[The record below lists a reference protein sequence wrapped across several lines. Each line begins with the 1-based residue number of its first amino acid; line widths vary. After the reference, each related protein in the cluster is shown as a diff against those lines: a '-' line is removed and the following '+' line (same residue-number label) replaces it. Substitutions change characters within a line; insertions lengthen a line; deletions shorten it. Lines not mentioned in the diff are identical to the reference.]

1 MGIIGHPYIL
11 RCLAQSLKIM
21 AAILT
26 AKSAI
31 VKSYWFGI
39 RTSALLYWVPLLIT
53 WGQEIEEN
61 LRPKLIEWITK
72 RQRQLEYLLLVTLD
86 STWLAWH
93 CWWIMNMTFIT
104 RHQTYGK
111 CHKALEHWRPTYVAK
126 YKAITEKMAVV
137 APSHLVEEEEEAN
150 SSSFFLFFFP
160 SIFSLSHRLLW
171 FEVVKSLPTLWWAI
185 TS

>member
-1 MGIIGHPYIL
+1 M
-11 RCLAQSLKIM
+11 
-21 AAILT
+21 
-26 AKSAI
+26 
-31 VKSYWFGI
+31 
-39 RTSALLYWVPLLIT
+39 PLLIT

-93 CWWIMNMTFIT
+93 CWWIMNLTFIT

-137 APSHLVEEEEEAN
+137 APSHLVEEEEEAAAAPFFF
-150 SSSFFLFFFP
+150 SFFHP
-160 SIFSLSHRLLW
+160 SFLCHTVYFGLKLWSHCPPYDEQLLHKWACSLGVLLRLDQW
-171 FEVVKSLPTLWWAI
+171 STRVN
-185 TS
+185 